1 MMRRSA
7 PIALIPHVDS
17 SRRQPRRRII
27 VEPKLTLGDIGLV
40 VALVAAVTATAW
52 YGDDLVLFLARGLG
66 AALATLAF

>member
-7 PIALIPHVDS
+7 PIAPIPHVDS
-17 SRRQPRRRII
+17 SPRQPRRRIT

-66 AALATLAF
+66 AALATLAG